1 MGLLFDQEVIYAR
14 CDANT
19 MQKWVLSDKD
29 AAPAEK
35 REKRLSFDFDRLF
48 NERA

>member
-1 MGLLFDQEVIYAR
+1 MGLLFDQEVIYVR

-19 MQKWVLSDKD
+19 MQEWVLSNKD

-35 REKRLSFDFDRLF
+35 REKRAEF
-48 NERA
+48 